1 MKGHKRPECPN
12 RVLSVRNPGH
22 TKGKILHGTVGVNPC
37 IMTLDSGADHT
48 VVRAD
53 LVTEAEYTGRSC
65 RVGDYFGYF
74 RDVPMAKV
82 WLGIEK
88 EYQLKHEVLVV
99 PRDCPHEVLLGND
112 LLMFDE
118 LYKLAQVH
126 GDSDSHVK
134 AITRGEDKRQ
144 REKKALDR
152 YWELKAWVR
161 VLECAL

>member
-1 MKGHKRPECPN
+1 
-12 RVLSVRNPGH
+12 
-22 TKGKILHGTVGVNPC
+22 
-37 IMTLDSGADHT
+37 
-48 VVRAD
+48 
-53 LVTEAEYTGRSC
+53 
-65 RVGDYFGYF
+65 
-74 RDVPMAKV
+74 MAKV

-134 AITRGEDKRQ
+134 AITRGEAKRQ
-144 REKKALDR
+144 REKRALDR
-152 YWELKAWVR
+152 VLDVRDGAQPVHCPLGNQTPPMSTPNCMHPKAADSGSGEAETR
-161 VLECAL
+161 EAVLVEVDKTGR